1 MNSDLFAY
9 LAQERALSAVS
20 VNDALAVAMD
30 KQPKVKASEE
40 VKPTA
45 DDTKSE
51 DKTSTP
57 SPELFIEKKEENKE
71 DSPKA
76 DESKKVET
84 KDEDSSAKKYLSRIN
99 KKAKETPKKELG
111 FDDVADDVNL
121 NDDKSVQAAFDLF
134 RKENIPPCDIEDIL
148 DEEKFFLSKNDG
160 NNGDE
165 TVVRLDFIVPAI
177 EDDEEVEKVRQ
188 YLEDFLERIGIEEP
202 YNEVT
207 CELTDDGRGGSDCE
221 VSVYHK
227 VKESESK

>member
-20 VNDALAVAMD
+20 VNEALAVAMD
-30 KQPKVKASEE
+30 KQPNVKASEE

-121 NDDKSVQAAFDLF
+121 NDDKSVQEAFDLY

-160 NNGDE
+160 NNGNE

-188 YLEDFLERIGIEEP
+188 YLEDFLDRIGVEEP

-221 VSVYHK
+221 ISICHK
-227 VKESESK
+227 VDRSEA